1 MAKKVNRPANEED
14 LKPPRRDG
22 RTRRTFLKAGAAGLL
37 GSVLGP
43 FSTMA
48 QQRRPLVIRG
58 GTVLTMD
65 PAIGDFVS
73 ADVLIEGSRIVDV
86 KPAIRASAD
95 VIDARGMVVIPGL
108 VDAHR
113 HSWQA
118 VFRRAIAN
126 ADFGAYSDFVN
137 ALIPAMRP
145 EDIHVAHLLSD
156 LGALHAGI
164 TCLLDYSHVSKT
176 AEIADAAV
184 RGHMDSGIRAV
195 YAYAA
200 PRLAM
205 PSPFPG
211 DVERIKRTF
220 FSTSDQLVTLRLG
233 SALDPAMFAFARKA
247 GIGIHCDGIYGMKT
261 AFRPDSTPMLMEMAK
276 AGILGS
282 DVTLIHATGSGDELL
297 RLLAQ
302 HRVNLA
308 LAPMS
313 DATVRGL
320 ADSVT
325 PVQSVINAGM
335 MERTGLSTDVEP
347 SISGDMFTQMRAAL
361 MVQRMFANKRWAE
374 GGQAPAT
381 MTVRDILRMATVGG
395 ATANGL
401 LNKIGTLTPGKEADI
416 VLIRASD
423 ISSGPLN
430 NAAATVVIGGSADLV
445 DTVIVAGQVRKRL
458 GQLLR
463 TGIAKILADAQAS
476 RNFLARST
484 GVWKAEDVLF

>member
-1 MAKKVNRPANEED
+1 MPNEED
-14 LKPPRRDG
+14 LKPVHRSG
-22 RTRRTFLKAGAAGLL
+22 RTRRTFLKTGAAGLL
-37 GSVLGP
+37 GSVLRP
-43 FSTMA
+43 FSTA
-48 QQRRPLVIRG
+48 APQSARPQRRPLIIRG

-73 ADVLIEGSRIVDV
+73 ADVLIEGSRIIDV

-164 TCLLDYSHVSKT
+164 TCLLDYSHVSRT
-176 AEIADAAV
+176 SEIADAAV
-184 RGHMDSGIRAV
+184 RGHIDSGVRAV

-211 DVERIKRTF
+211 DVERIKRMF

-233 SALDPAMFAFARKA
+233 SALDAAMFALARKA

-261 AFRPDSTPMLMEMAK
+261 AFRPDSTPMLIEMAN

-302 HRVNLA
+302 HHVNLA

-325 PVQSVINAGM
+325 PVQSVINSGM

-381 MTVRDILRMATVGG
+381 VPVRDILRMATLGG

-401 LNKIGTLTPGKEADI
+401 SSKIGTLTPGKEADI
-416 VLIRASD
+416 VLIRAND

-430 NAAATVVIGGSADLV
+430 NAAAAVVIGGSPDLV
-445 DTVIVAGQVRKRL
+445 DTVIVGGQVRKRR
-458 GQLLR
+458 GQLVR
-463 TGIAKILADAQAS
+463 TDTARILADAQES
-476 RNFLARST
+476 RNFLARAA
-484 GVWKAEDVLF
+484 GVWKPEDVLF